1 MPWSGHP
8 RGYKVAKWSL
18 GSVQSVCCFEV
29 AGLGVRL
36 GVVVSGAVVTGS
48 QSCVDVLRLSALE
61 ATDGEM

>member
-36 GVVVSGAVVTGS
+36 GVVVSGAESSLVARRVWTFYA
-48 QSCVDVLRLSALE
+48 CLR
-61 ATDGEM
+61 